1 MSSMVYYI
9 KNETYGWILEN
20 KLINIKIKRLR
31 NKMVEYHSIL
41 IPVTGCPQEKIVK
54 MEDVEKLLNCETC
67 DHMSL
72 PYLDWFGYR
81 LLIFVDDFGVRK
93 NLAVNPLA
101 SFLVKEKGPIYGPTL
116 LVDDYKKLTMD
127 DFRIILAIM
136 KIIPFTDWKPY
147 RHEISTDDSIW
158 AELNR
163 NLNKEHKLLVER
175 TGIDEKEILKK
186 VWKYIPDEIKNDQLK
201 NVNFDE

>member
-20 KLINIKIKRLR
+20 KLINIKIKSLR

-72 PYLDWFGYR
+72 SYLDWFGYR

-101 SFLVKEKGPIYGPTL
+101 SFLVKEKGPIYGPIL

-127 DFRIILAIM
+127 DFRIILTIM

-147 RHEISTDDSIW
+147 RPEISTDDSIW
-158 AELNR
+158 TELNR
-163 NLNKEHKLLVER
+163 NLNKEHKLLVKR

-201 NVNFDE
+201 KC